1 MNKNMNITQQMNE
14 LKLLGMLSQWKV
26 FTDTKEH
33 LNINIADAMTLLL
46 HAEKENRSMRRT
58 QRLIHQAQFRYTA
71 SIEQIDFITPRSL
84 DKALIFSLAS
94 GSFITGG
101 KSILITGPTGV
112 GKSFIASALG
122 HQACLL
128 GHTTLYYN
136 IQKLLTKMKLAKV
149 DGSIIKLQKALYK
162 KDLLI
167 LDDFGLQSLN
177 DRQRIDY
184 FELLE
189 ERHGRKSTIFI
200 SQMPAHEWFSII
212 GDNTIADAIVDRVI
226 HQSIKINLK
235 GESMRK
241 IKKDKNRKKN
251 ER

>member
-1 MNKNMNITQQMNE
+1 MNITQQMNE

-26 FTDTKEH
+26 FTHTKEH
-33 LNINIADAMTLLL
+33 LNIHIADAMTLLL
-46 HAEKENRSMRRT
+46 HAEKENRSIRRT

-71 SIEQIDFITPRSL
+71 SIEQIDFTTPRSL
-84 DKALIFSLAS
+84 DKALLLSLAD
-94 GSFITGG
+94 GSFITQG

-128 GHTTLYYN
+128 GYTTLYYN

-162 KDLLI
+162 KELLI

-226 HQSIKINLK
+226 HQSIKINLD

-241 IKKDKNRKKN
+241 TKKN
-251 ER
+251 QR